1 MTYMD
6 DIEAGGSP
14 KFVKAVMENCKQKE
28 LEKLWEF
35 SKKKSKWMCIANRKR
50 NIENLAVEV
59 TQGVLDKTE
68 VYKLLGNM
76 VNSKGNMDDQIAY
89 MEGKVGGL
97 IREGTKMC
105 SGRRVGKWEMAAKKL
120 IYEALIESS
129 IYYNIETWT
138 NLRKTDIE
146 KMISIQGKILRGL
159 FGLPKTTPYWGIIN
173 ELDIMPI
180 MAKLTYK
187 KLMLYHNIVNSDDDR
202 IAKQVIHEQEESGHK
217 ECWVGNTF
225 EEARN
230 MGIEVNESAVKGK
243 KKSTWKREVKKKI
256 AEAVERDLEAKK
268 GEFKKLRLLK
278 TKGNNTY
285 LLNTFNDEARTAM
298 KIRLNMVEWID
309 GNIGMDSCCTLCGN
323 GGDTTEHVFACAAVD
338 NPGNVTVFD
347 LENGVKMKE
356 IVELFNRNEAARRNR
371 LRDELELNFDI
382 LRREGTL

>member
-1 MTYMD
+1 
-6 DIEAGGSP
+6 
-14 KFVKAVMENCKQKE
+14 
-28 LEKLWEF
+28 
-35 SKKKSKWMCIANRKR
+35 
-50 NIENLAVEV
+50 
-59 TQGVLDKTE
+59 
-68 VYKLLGNM
+68 
-76 VNSKGNMDDQIAY
+76 
-89 MEGKVGGL
+89 
-97 IREGTKMC
+97 
-105 SGRRVGKWEMAAKKL
+105 
-120 IYEALIESS
+120 
-129 IYYNIETWT
+129 
-138 NLRKTDIE
+138 
-146 KMISIQGKILRGL
+146 
-159 FGLPKTTPYWGIIN
+159 
-173 ELDIMPI
+173 
-180 MAKLTYK
+180 
-187 KLMLYHNIVNSDDDR
+187 MLYHNIVNSDEDR
-202 IAKQVIHEQEESGHK
+202 IVKKVIHEQEESGHK

-309 GNIGMDSCCTLCGN
+309 GNIGMDSCCPLCGN

-338 NPGNVTVFD
+338 NPGNVTVLD

-356 IVELFNRNEAARRNR
+356 IVELFNRSEAARRNR